1 MDDTQVILTTKQILF
16 NFSISREQLRRWSE
30 KGLQKVGRGQF
41 DLKAVI
47 QFRDENILGNG
58 NDEMK
63 KVRLRREKAVAKRQ
77 ELITS
82 EMERSLIPREQA
94 FAWLGQMISES
105 RAVFLQIPYRL
116 MEPLAHENDP
126 KAVFSIL
133 KREIYDGL
141 NRLGQGKKRN
151 SKINLR

>member
-1 MDDTQVILTTKQILF
+1 MDDTQVILTTKQTLF
-16 NFSISREQLRRWSE
+16 VFSISRETLRRWTE
-30 KGLQKVGRGQF
+30 KGCPRIDRGKF

-47 QFRDENILGNG
+47 QWRDENILGNG

-63 KVRLRREKAVAKRQ
+63 KARLRREKAKAKHE

-82 EMERSLIPREQA
+82 EMERSLIPRAQA
-94 FAWLGQMISES
+94 YAWLGQMISES

-116 MEPLAHENDP
+116 MDCLAIESDP

-141 NRLGQGKKRN
+141 NRLGRGGKKGIP
-151 SKINLR
+151 K